1 MTIEVDGLVVDEER
15 WTVTLD
21 GYPVRLSKKP
31 MELLL
36 KLASDPDRTWRYE
49 ELLREVWG
57 YQSIPSTRPGSVAVC
72 VSHLKRALGGRFI
85 ENVRDVGF
93 RLRRAA

>member
-1 MTIEVDGLVVDEER
+1 MTVEVDGLVIDEER

-36 KLASDPDRTWRYE
+36 KLASDPDRVFRYDD
-49 ELLREVWG
+49 LLRDVWG
-57 YQSIPSTRPGSVAVC
+57 YQSIPATRPGAIAVC
-72 VSHLKRALGGRFI
+72 ASNLKRALGERFV
-85 ENVRDVGF
+85 ENVRNVGF